1 VLTKQTQTSII
12 VVGENEPENRQAMIE
27 LEGEKYLDGDEASAM
42 LGVKLATL
50 YAYVSRGILRSY
62 KQGIK
67 RQRLYKQS
75 ELESLLRLRPGDTP
89 SPTTSAK
96 AGEGDDSVAAG
107 KRPAVGPGDIPL
119 AEDWVP
125 YT

>member
-1 VLTKQTQTSII
+1 
-12 VVGENEPENRQAMIE
+12 MIE
-27 LEGEKYLDGDEASAM
+27 LEGEQYLDGGEASSF
-42 LGVKLATL
+42 LGVKLSTL
-50 YAYVSRGILRSY
+50 YAYVSRGILKSY

-75 ELESLLRLRPGDTP
+75 ELEALLRLRPGDSP
-89 SPTTSAK
+89 SPANTTRAADKEDSTAK
-96 AGEGDDSVAAG
+96 RKPGE
-107 KRPAVGPGDIPL
+107 IPL

>member
-1 VLTKQTQTSII
+1 
-12 VVGENEPENRQAMIE
+12 MIE
-27 LEGEKYLDGDEASAM
+27 LEGEQYLDGDEASAM
-42 LGVKLATL
+42 LGVKLSTL
-50 YAYVSRGILRSY
+50 YAYVSRGILHSY

-75 ELESLLRLRPGDTP
+75 ELEALLRLRPGDTP
-89 SPTTSAK
+89 SPATTTQTAQ
-96 AGEGDDSVAAG
+96 DDKSRSNKG
-107 KRPAVGPGDIPL
+107 QDDIPL

>member
-1 VLTKQTQTSII
+1 
-12 VVGENEPENRQAMIE
+12 MIE
-27 LEGEKYLDGDEASAM
+27 LEGEQYLDGDEASSF

-50 YAYVSRGILRSY
+50 YAYVSRGILKSY

-75 ELESLLRLRPGDTP
+75 ELEALLRLRPGDAP
-89 SPTTSAK
+89 SPANSAK
-96 AGEGDDSVAAG
+96 VVGDEEATA
-107 KRPAVGPGDIPL
+107 KKKPGDIPL